1 MIFTYYYVM
10 KISTKPV
17 ESNLICPMCKRLK
30 SKHSERELKA
40 CLRKKLEFTKN
51 KKGGAGIT

>member
-1 MIFTYYYVM
+1 MM

-30 SKHSERELKA
+30 KKHSPLELKA
-40 CLRKKLEFTKN
+40 CLRKKLEFSKN
-51 KKGGAGIT
+51 KKGGAGIN